1 MWRKVVRWLKREPL
15 TAAELR
21 QRGLKRLRKGD
32 AKGALRF
39 LAQALSLEPSN
50 FECRINMG
58 VALYL
63 LRRYDEA
70 LEHFRFA
77 SALDPQ
83 NATALLNLAATH
95 DALGQLDEALKVL
108 QKVTHLFPDMPD
120 VHYNLAVA
128 LARKGETDAAIT
140 QLRLELERNPTHPHA
155 LKLMQQ
161 LMGKR

>member
-1 MWRKVVRWLKREPL
+1 MWRKVMSWLKRKPP
-15 TAAELR
+15 TAAQLR
-21 QRGLKRLRKGD
+21 QKGLKRLRKGD
-32 AKGALRF
+32 AKGALPF
-39 LAQALSLEPSN
+39 LSQALALEPSN

-77 SALDPQ
+77 TALDPQ
-83 NATALLNLAATH
+83 NATALLNLAATC
-95 DALGQLDEALKVL
+95 DALEQLDEALKAL
-108 QKVTHLFPDMPD
+108 QKAAHLFPDMPD

-128 LARKGETDAAIT
+128 LAKKGDADAAIA

-155 LKLMQQ
+155 LQLMQK
-161 LMGKR
+161 LMGKK